1 MSRRVSV
8 LAIIASLCV
17 AVLSIGSVRAAGP
30 DPKTYEQCLSKGVDF
45 LTKQQAEDGSF
56 SGQTGAAITALCTT
70 ALIRSGRT
78 PEDPIVAKSLAY
90 IEKFAQ
96 PDGGIYS
103 PDSQVRNYETCLAM
117 VCLKEA
123 NKGGRYDKILAAA
136 DKFVRD
142 KQWDD
147 SESIDKSDLRWGGAG
162 YGGRNNRPDLSNTS
176 FLMDALKATGAG
188 ADDPAVK
195 NALVFVS
202 RCQNLESEYNT
213 SPFAAKVNDGGFYYT
228 VAAGGASMAP
238 PEQGQP
244 EGALRSYGSMTYS
257 GLKSMIYA
265 GLTPS
270 DPRVKAAVDWA
281 KKNYDLSSNPGM
293 GDAGLYYYYHT
304 FSKALAAL
312 GQDTLE
318 DSKGTAHDW
327 RRELVD
333 ELAKRQ
339 QSDGS
344 WVNENKRFMENN
356 NVLVTG
362 FALLTLSN
370 CKPK

>member
-1 MSRRVSV
+1 MSRRVFIV
-8 LAIIASLCV
+8 AIITACIAVFSIASV
-17 AVLSIGSVRAAGP
+17 HAAGP
-30 DPKTYEQCLSKGVDF
+30 DAKTYEQCVSKGVDF

-56 SGQTGAAITALCTT
+56 NAQPVAAVTALCAT
-70 ALIRSGRT
+70 ALMRNGRT
-78 PEDPIVAKSLAY
+78 PEDPVVAKSLKF
-90 IEKFAQ
+90 IEQFVQ
-96 PDGGIYS
+96 PDGGIYG

-123 NKGGRYDKILAAA
+123 NKAGRYDKILADA

-147 SESIDKSDLRWGGAG
+147 SESIDQSDLRWGGAG

-213 SPFAAKVNDGGFYYT
+213 SPFAAKINDGGFYYT
-228 VAAGGASMAP
+228 VAAGGASMAAAEP
-238 PEQGQP
+238 GQP

-265 GLTPS
+265 GLTPN

-304 FSKALAAL
+304 FSKALDAL
-312 GQDTLE
+312 GQGTLE
-318 DSKGTAHDW
+318 DAKGVAHDW

-339 QSDGS
+339 QADGS
-344 WVNENKRFMENN
+344 WVNSNKRFMENN

-370 CKPK
+370 CKGK